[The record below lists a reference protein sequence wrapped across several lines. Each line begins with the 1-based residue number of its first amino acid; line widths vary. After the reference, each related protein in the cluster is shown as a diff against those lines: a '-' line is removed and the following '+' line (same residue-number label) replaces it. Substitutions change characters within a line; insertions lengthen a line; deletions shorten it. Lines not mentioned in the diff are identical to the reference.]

1 MTQVTGNLP
10 DGTPNWLDIGVPDL
24 ERAKTFYGTLLGWQF
39 EDAGPEAGHYNQCK
53 LRGAPVAGMM
63 QNPDDAPDEYWWTV
77 YFAADDCDGLAKR
90 AADAGGEVV
99 MPPMDVMSIGRMAIV
114 RDPQGGQFGLWQ
126 GREHHG
132 SAIVNEPGSFVWNE
146 LVTPDSNAAG
156 DFYQAVFGYE
166 LEPMP
171 GDMDYTVLRRA
182 SDGRYVGGILGG
194 ADMVLGNGRTAV
206 PTWMTYFAV
215 ADADEA
221 VRKVTAGGG
230 TVDSGPADSPYGRS
244 AAVRDPFG
252 VPFHVMKP
260 APEQG

>member
-1 MTQVTGNLP
+1 M
-10 DGTPNWLDIGVPDL
+10 I
-24 ERAKTFYGTLLGWQF
+24 
-39 EDAGPEAGHYNQCK
+39 
-53 LRGAPVAGMM
+53 
-63 QNPDDAPDEYWWTV
+63 
-77 YFAADDCDGLAKR
+77 
-90 AADAGGEVV
+90 
-99 MPPMDVMSIGRMAIV
+99 
-114 RDPQGGQFGLWQ
+114 
-126 GREHHG
+126 
-132 SAIVNEPGSFVWNE
+132 
-146 LVTPDSNAAG
+146 
-156 DFYQAVFGYE
+156 
-166 LEPMP
+166 
-171 GDMDYTVLRRA
+171 LRRA

-206 PTWMTYFAV
+206 PTWMSYFAV